1 MVFIHF
7 SYNANLNLV
16 FLKSKIFIIMKK
28 AILLLSFVVLSSF
41 NSASNVDFKL
51 KSNVSIVVGES
62 FSLINDSKDKISIH
76 TGTGFVSLNKGS
88 KTSIGCNVGKEVR
101 WANEGKKG
109 DVIFKITADMCGK
122 TLKLSELTK

>member
-1 MVFIHF
+1 M
-7 SYNANLNLV
+7 
-16 FLKSKIFIIMKK
+16 KS
-28 AILLLSFVVLSSF
+28 ILLSVYFVVVGL
-41 NSASNVDFKL
+41 NVVNINESDK
-51 KSNVSIVVGES
+51 VVKEITLESS
-62 FSLINDSKDKISIH
+62 FSLINDSKEKISIH

>member
-1 MVFIHF
+1 
-7 SYNANLNLV
+7 
-16 FLKSKIFIIMKK
+16 MKK

-41 NSASNVDFKL
+41 NSTSNVDFKL
-51 KSNVSIVVGES
+51 KSNVSIVAGES

-109 DVIFKITADMCGK
+109 DVIFKITADMYGK

>member
-1 MVFIHF
+1 
-7 SYNANLNLV
+7 
-16 FLKSKIFIIMKK
+16 MKK
-28 AILLLSFVVLSSF
+28 TILLLSFIALSSF
-41 NSASNVDFKL
+41 STISNFEI
-51 KSNVSIVVGES
+51 KSKPVSLIVVGES

-122 TLKLSELTK
+122 TLKLSELMK

>member
-1 MVFIHF
+1 
-7 SYNANLNLV
+7 
-16 FLKSKIFIIMKK
+16 MKK
-28 AILLLSFVVLSSF
+28 IILLSSFVVLTSFGTITNTENTSS
-41 NSASNVDFKL
+41 VKTE
-51 KSNVSIVVGES
+51 IVVGES

-122 TLKLSELTK
+122 TLKLSELTN

>member
-1 MVFIHF
+1 
-7 SYNANLNLV
+7 
-16 FLKSKIFIIMKK
+16 MKK
-28 AILLLSFVVLSSF
+28 AILLLSFVVLSPF
-41 NSASNVDFKL
+41 NSTSNVDFKL
-51 KSNVSIVVGES
+51 KSNVSIVVSES

>member
-1 MVFIHF
+1 
-7 SYNANLNLV
+7 
-16 FLKSKIFIIMKK
+16 MKK
-28 AILLLSFVVLSSF
+28 AILLLSFVVLTSF
-41 NSASNVDFKL
+41 GTIPNPEI
-51 KSNVSIVVGES
+51 KSNLKTETVLGES

-122 TLKLSELTK
+122 TLKLSELMK

>member
-1 MVFIHF
+1 
-7 SYNANLNLV
+7 
-16 FLKSKIFIIMKK
+16 MKK
-28 AILLLSFVVLSSF
+28 IILLSSFVVLTSF
-41 NSASNVDFKL
+41 GTITNTENT
-51 KSNVSIVVGES
+51 SIVKTETVVGES

>member
-1 MVFIHF
+1 M
-7 SYNANLNLV
+7 
-16 FLKSKIFIIMKK
+16 K
-28 AILLLSFVVLSSF
+28 AILLSVYFVVVGL
-41 NSASNVDFKL
+41 NVVNINESDK
-51 KSNVSIVVGES
+51 VVKEITLESS
-62 FSLINDSKDKISIH
+62 FSLINDSKEKISIH

>member
-1 MVFIHF
+1 MKSV
-7 SYNANLNLV
+7 LLV
-16 FLKSKIFIIMKK
+16 MYF
-28 AILLLSFVVLSSF
+28 SFVGL
-41 NSASNVDFKL
+41 NVVNIKNTETTL
-51 KSNVSIVVGES
+51 KETAIESS

-122 TLKLSELTK
+122 TLKLSELMK

>member
-1 MVFIHF
+1 
-7 SYNANLNLV
+7 
-16 FLKSKIFIIMKK
+16 MKK
-28 AILLLSFVVLSSF
+28 IILLSSFVVLTSFGTITNTENTSS
-41 NSASNVDFKL
+41 VKTET
-51 KSNVSIVVGES
+51 VVGES

-122 TLKLSELTK
+122 TLKLSELMK

>member
-1 MVFIHF
+1 
-7 SYNANLNLV
+7 
-16 FLKSKIFIIMKK
+16 MKK
-28 AILLLSFVVLSSF
+28 AILLLIFVVLSAFDTISNTEF
-41 NSASNVDFKL
+41 NPNVKAE
-51 KSNVSIVVGES
+51 IVLGES

-101 WANEGKKG
+101 WAKEGKKG

-122 TLKLSELTK
+122 TLKLSELMK